1 MSVAS
6 EFPAEGAD
14 RRITIEGA
22 DVLSTDA
29 GALSAERPF
38 PGLRPFAFADR
49 AYFFGRERQI
59 AALRNLLED
68 NSFIAVVGSSGC
80 GKSSLVLAGLGG
92 LLTDERADPGGRKW
106 VWLSMRPG
114 ASPLVRLAA
123 ALARLAADD
132 GPQEAAKRQ
141 DRIEWRLRK
150 SSFSFGTALEEAG
163 GLRGRSLVLMVDQ
176 FEELFRFGLAGLGLS
191 RVGIEET
198 RAQEEAT
205 QFVQIL
211 LDVANR
217 RPADVRLL
225 ITMRSDFIG
234 DCAYFY
240 GLSDAVSAAQFL
252 VPNLTRG
259 EREETILKPIE
270 KAGASIEPELVERL
284 INDCSVELDWLPI
297 LEHCLMRLWDRA
309 GAMSAGES
317 LRITRESYDAIGRM
331 TGALSRH
338 ADEVLA
344 ECAGRELAVEQAFR
358 ALSELDREGMAI
370 RRALRFEQLA
380 AESGVQESDLRL
392 ILDSFRRPSCSFLV
406 PPPSLAPR
414 IAQSDHVDIGH
425 EALLRRWRRLSGDR
439 EEADPTTGR
448 PLPGWLFE
456 EEMDGQRYR
465 TLLSLVEASAGGE
478 TVTLSNPDATK
489 AWWERVPRTPA
500 WAERYGGRLDAV
512 LKLIDDGVAA
522 KRRSKLIR
530 RFTAVAGLLFIV
542 GLATAVGERFIAAK
556 TAQANLVAEATDRSA
571 MTSAK
576 TLLENVLHAYNDRSL
591 DLAGAEGLATIAGE
605 FLDGARASRKTAA
618 ADLIWAQALIANAD
632 LEATLGRNPEAL
644 VLARKAQDAALA
656 LSRSDAKAAEPLQ
669 TLYDASIRVG
679 DYRSMLGSFGDA
691 RGEYNDAI
699 LVAERVAALSGSQV
713 GQRDVV
719 EAHLKLGDLDEEL
732 HQSSPALA
740 EYQSA
745 MAISEAALV
754 KNPESFDLQRNQGR
768 VYYRLAELLRKE
780 NSFDNARA
788 LYDKTSRVQEALVA
802 RNAKDAVGAPG
813 ARDPTLKSNLA
824 ATYTHWG
831 MLESKAGE
839 PNLALSK
846 LQQGVAL
853 DEELIKAEPG
863 NPQWINYAIP
873 NYRYLTE
880 LLERMNRPEDALVY
894 YRRLFDATRTLA
906 FPASGPPRNQR
917 QFAEAAKLLGDHSVG
932 LAQIDAFREAVR
944 IWSRLV
950 ADQKAAQSAEDQYDV
965 LLGFA
970 DAFSAKKDWPDAQAA
985 YLVAMKVAVMN
996 YVKDPSATSWRD
1008 KADAAARASA
1018 SSTEAAN
1025 TVPPPP

>member
-1 MSVAS
+1 
-6 EFPAEGAD
+6 
-14 RRITIEGA
+14 
-22 DVLSTDA
+22 
-29 GALSAERPF
+29 
-38 PGLRPFAFADR
+38 
-49 AYFFGRERQI
+49 
-59 AALRNLLED
+59 
-68 NSFIAVVGSSGC
+68 
-80 GKSSLVLAGLGG
+80 
-92 LLTDERADPGGRKW
+92 
-106 VWLSMRPG
+106 
-114 ASPLVRLAA
+114 
-123 ALARLAADD
+123 
-132 GPQEAAKRQ
+132 
-141 DRIEWRLRK
+141 
-150 SSFSFGTALEEAG
+150 
-163 GLRGRSLVLMVDQ
+163 
-176 FEELFRFGLAGLGLS
+176 
-191 RVGIEET
+191 
-198 RAQEEAT
+198 
-205 QFVQIL
+205 
-211 LDVANR
+211 
-217 RPADVRLL
+217 
-225 ITMRSDFIG
+225 
-234 DCAYFY
+234 
-240 GLSDAVSAAQFL
+240 
-252 VPNLTRG
+252 
-259 EREETILKPIE
+259 
-270 KAGASIEPELVERL
+270 
-284 INDCSVELDWLPI
+284 
-297 LEHCLMRLWDRA
+297 
-309 GAMSAGES
+309 
-317 LRITRESYDAIGRM
+317 
-331 TGALSRH
+331 
-338 ADEVLA
+338 
-344 ECAGRELAVEQAFR
+344 
-358 ALSELDREGMAI
+358 
-370 RRALRFEQLA
+370 
-380 AESGVQESDLRL
+380 
-392 ILDSFRRPSCSFLV
+392 
-406 PPPSLAPR
+406 
-414 IAQSDHVDIGH
+414 
-425 EALLRRWRRLSGDR
+425 
-439 EEADPTTGR
+439 
-448 PLPGWLFE
+448 
-456 EEMDGQRYR
+456 
-465 TLLSLVEASAGGE
+465 
-478 TVTLSNPDATK
+478 
-489 AWWERVPRTPA
+489 
-500 WAERYGGRLDAV
+500 
-512 LKLIDDGVAA
+512 
-522 KRRSKLIR
+522 
-530 RFTAVAGLLFIV
+530 
-542 GLATAVGERFIAAK
+542 
-556 TAQANLVAEATDRSA
+556 

-788 LYDKTSRVQEALVA
+788 LYDKTSRVQEALVG
-802 RNAKDAVGAPG
+802 RNAQDAVGAPG

-906 FPASGPPRNQR
+906 FPASGPPETRGSSR
-917 QFAEAAKLLGDHSVG
+917 RRRSSSATIPWDLRRSTRFA
-932 LAQIDAFREAVR
+932 RRWR